1 LLLVE
6 DDGNETESFFAFF
19 DTPGNKRN
27 TDQKEDVDETPAE
40 RQDTGNLS
48 DEFDDD
54 SHDDGDIM
62 DFEVDS
68 YFEIGEEI
76 KDSLVPYALYWYTGE
91 AKLDEYDVEFEDN
104 EDIEDWDV
112 SDGEG
117 NEDSDGRDVGDSDGG
132 DQD

>member
-1 LLLVE
+1 LPLVE

-54 SHDDGDIM
+54 NHDDGDIM